1 MSWKTKYDACR
12 PEGRISHSHK
22 QLLPCSLHGMKVG
35 LLLHS
40 TDALK
45 MRARVLP
52 SLLLAV
58 VLLAAP
64 LYLVARAPL
73 AHRDQK
79 SSSSLVQVDLALSLE
94 HGSKSSKAPLVQLE
108 FYGEALCP
116 GLPQLSLAL
125 LSASALLCD

>member
-1 MSWKTKYDACR
+1 M
-12 PEGRISHSHK
+12 
-22 QLLPCSLHGMKVG
+22 HGLKAG

-73 AHRDQK
+73 AHRDLK
-79 SSSSLVQVDLALSLE
+79 SSSPLVQVDLALSHE
-94 HGSKSSKAPLVQLE
+94 HGSKSSKTPLVQLD

-125 LSASALLCD
+125 LFAFALLV